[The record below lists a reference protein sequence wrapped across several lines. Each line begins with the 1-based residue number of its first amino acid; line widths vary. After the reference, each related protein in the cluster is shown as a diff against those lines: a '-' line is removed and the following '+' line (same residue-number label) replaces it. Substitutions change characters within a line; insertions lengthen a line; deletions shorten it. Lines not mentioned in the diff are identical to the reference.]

1 MMVYKG
7 GIPMTHAI
15 QEGVWWRLIGLFSSN
30 FSRRRTH
37 TRVFPKSVHDKV
49 RAFWFVCMD
58 YGCFSLSMLDF
69 SLGLYLALSY
79 RLMSI
84 SIEGKVDIIF
94 GSSAS
99 PRGSQYANKEVIQK
113 QGIEIERST
122 QSESTCIYQKQAQ
135 RHGRQ
140 DTIWYG

>member
-1 MMVYKG
+1 MK
-7 GIPMTHAI
+7 
-15 QEGVWWRLIGLFSSN
+15 GLFSSN
-30 FSRRRTH
+30 FSQRRTH
-37 TRVFPKSVHDKV
+37 ARVFPKSVHDKV
-49 RAFWFVCMD
+49 RAFWFVFMD

-113 QGIEIERST
+113 QGMKNRGEIPIRKYMHIPETSSKTMTDKT
-122 QSESTCIYQKQAQ
+122 Q
-135 RHGRQ
+135 
-140 DTIWYG
+140 